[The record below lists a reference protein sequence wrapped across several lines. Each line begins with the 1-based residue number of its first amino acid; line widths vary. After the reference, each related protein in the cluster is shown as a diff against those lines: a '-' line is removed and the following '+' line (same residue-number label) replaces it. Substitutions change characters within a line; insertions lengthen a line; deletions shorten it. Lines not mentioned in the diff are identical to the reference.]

1 MFPNRKPIAFTILL
15 GSLLGL
21 GVYLFSNPNAKLVLE
36 SQGIYFYSWEGFN
49 KKASLPAEAIVNI
62 EDSLILN
69 QDSAKK
75 DRHRIPPVNV
85 ILSQRPN
92 ALKRPENIDLS
103 DSALLAYDSL
113 SAGLKYLY
121 FSPKSDLLESFFV
134 RLNNAAKQSVR
145 IWYYGDS
152 QVEGDR
158 ITREVRKEM
167 QSRFGGRGIGFI
179 PITNPATYMD
189 LELGKQPDWK
199 KYNCFQHRKKT
210 SDFGPSGLVFL
221 PADENSKKWN
231 TIQLKVLKSLKYQQ
245 LSLQCNADTLFQVEW
260 KTKKDSAWIPVKRV
274 LSQKKINAYSIGDSA
289 LYGNIQ
295 IRCRG
300 RKMKIYGL
308 NFDGNTTGVY
318 VDNFGIRGHS
328 GDGLKAISNEILQS
342 VSVAQR
348 TGLVIFHYGN
358 NMVPYL
364 KLDLKS
370 EKWVKDIFRS
380 LFRKYRNSCPNMSF
394 LVIGPGDMGYQNG
407 EAAVCYPSCASLN
420 KWMQE
425 VAMEEGMA
433 YFDFY
438 QMIRDNGGILKWRES
453 HIASLD
459 GHLGPTGQRLFAKE
473 LTKEL
478 LDAFT
483 AFKIRTGE

>member
-1 MFPNRKPIAFTILL
+1 
-15 GSLLGL
+15 
-21 GVYLFSNPNAKLVLE
+21 
-36 SQGIYFYSWEGFN
+36 
-49 KKASLPAEAIVNI
+49 
-62 EDSLILN
+62 
-69 QDSAKK
+69 
-75 DRHRIPPVNV
+75 
-85 ILSQRPN
+85 
-92 ALKRPENIDLS
+92 
-103 DSALLAYDSL
+103 
-113 SAGLKYLY
+113 
-121 FSPKSDLLESFFV
+121 
-134 RLNNAAKQSVR
+134 
-145 IWYYGDS
+145 
-152 QVEGDR
+152 
-158 ITREVRKEM
+158 
-167 QSRFGGRGIGFI
+167 
-179 PITNPATYMD
+179 
-189 LELGKQPDWK
+189 
-199 KYNCFQHRKKT
+199 
-210 SDFGPSGLVFL
+210 
-221 PADENSKKWN
+221 
-231 TIQLKVLKSLKYQQ
+231 
-245 LSLQCNADTLFQVEW
+245 
-260 KTKKDSAWIPVKRV
+260 
-274 LSQKKINAYSIGDSA
+274 
-289 LYGNIQ
+289 
-295 IRCRG
+295 
-300 RKMKIYGL
+300 MKIYGL

-407 EAAVCYPSCASLN
+407 EATVCYPSCASLN

-459 GHLGPTGQRLFAKE
+459 GHLGTTGQRLFAKE